1 MTTPDAT
8 ITFDEASTDARLFR
22 RVALRILPL
31 LFICYCIAF
40 LDRVNVGFAKLE
52 MSQSIGLS
60 PEQFGFAAGI
70 FFLTYAGLE
79 LPSTMIFSWLG
90 ARKTFLRIMMLWGL
104 TVVATGFVTSPMQFY
119 VLRLLLGVFEAGF
132 FPGMILFLTY
142 WFPSAQRGRVT
153 AAVFLANAL
162 ASTIAG
168 PVSGAIMTGMDGLGG
183 LHGWQWIF
191 IVEGIPACILG
202 IVCFL
207 FLDDGPQSAAW
218 LSGDEKARLAN
229 ILERDRA
236 DGAGETKASVMA
248 ALKDPAVYL
257 LAVLYF
263 APTACNYLFNFW
275 LPTMIKE
282 SGVSQLMNIAWLT
295 TIPMLCGIVGL
306 IVVNFSS
313 DLLRERRWHLLG
325 CYFLAAAGLLLSV
338 WLKASPALML
348 ACLCVASFGMTAIGP
363 LFWTLP
369 PTYLKSNATSAG
381 IGIVSTLGITAGFI
395 SPTFL
400 GYVKAQTGE
409 LSLGLYTIA
418 ALMLLC
424 IPLIAFV
431 LPKRATRVGEAS

>member
-1 MTTPDAT
+1 MTIPHSTLT
-8 ITFDEASTDARLFR
+8 YEEAPSDARLFR
-22 RVALRILPL
+22 KVALHILPL
-31 LFICYCIAF
+31 LFISYCIAF

-52 MSQSIGLS
+52 MTQKLGIS
-60 PEQFGFAAGI
+60 PEQYGFAAGI

-79 LPSTMIFSWLG
+79 LPGTMMFSWLG

-104 TVVATGFVTSPMQFY
+104 TVVATAFVTGATQFY
-119 VLRLLLGVFEAGF
+119 IMRLLLGAFEAGF
-132 FPGMILFLTY
+132 FPGMILYLTY

-168 PVSGAIMTGMDGLGG
+168 PVSGAIMTSMDGLAG

-202 IVCFL
+202 ILCFFL
-207 FLDDGPQSAAW
+207 LDDGPQNAAW
-218 LSGDEKARLAN
+218 LSGAEKSRLAD
-229 ILERDRA
+229 ILERDRGE
-236 DGAGETKASVMA
+236 GAGAAKASVMA
-248 ALKDPAVYL
+248 SLKDPAVYL

-282 SGVSQLMNIAWLT
+282 SGVSQIMNIAWLT

-313 DLLRERRWHLLG
+313 DLLRERRWHLLI

-338 WLKASPALML
+338 WLKTSPALML
-348 ACLCVASFGMTAIGP
+348 ASLCVSSFGMTAIGP

-369 PTYLKSNATSAG
+369 PTYLKTEAVSSG

-400 GYVKAQTGE
+400 GYVQAQTGQI
-409 LSLGLYTIA
+409 SIGLYTIA
-418 ALMLLC
+418 ILMLICL
-424 IPLIAFV
+424 PLIAFV
-431 LPKRATRVGEAS
+431 LPKRATRVGEDG